1 LIVVTWSHLTRVP
14 SRVYWVHFGFSIT
27 RIQIAE
33 MASTPSTLKKEK
45 KDESFL
51 EKIGGTL
58 ARKKKAKEG

>member
-1 LIVVTWSHLTRVP
+1 MAPARTVPRSVTGYISVFRQ
-14 SRVYWVHFGFSIT
+14 R
-27 RIQIAE
+27 AK
-33 MASTPSTLKKEK
+33 MATTPSTLKKEK

>member
-1 LIVVTWSHLTRVP
+1 VEGSSGRDK
-14 SRVYWVHFGFSIT
+14 
-27 RIQIAE
+27 
-33 MASTPSTLKKEK
+33 MASTPTTLKKEK